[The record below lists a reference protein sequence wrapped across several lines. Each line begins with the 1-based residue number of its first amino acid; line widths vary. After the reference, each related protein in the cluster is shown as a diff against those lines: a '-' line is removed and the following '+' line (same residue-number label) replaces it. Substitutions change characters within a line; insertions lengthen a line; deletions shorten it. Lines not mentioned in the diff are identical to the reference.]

1 MNFEMPQF
9 ALALP
14 EIWLATMACVVLV
27 VDLFARGRESA
38 PAFYLAQGALLV
50 TAWLAVQA
58 NWGQDTT
65 TFSGTYVADN
75 LAAVLKVA
83 ICLLSALALGYS
95 RDYLRQRGL
104 LKGEYFLLGLFAVLG
119 MLVMASA
126 GSMLTLYLGL
136 ELLSLSLY
144 AMVAFDR
151 DSRDGSE
158 AAMKYFLLGALSSG
172 MLLYGM
178 SMIYGATGSL
188 DLARIAEVGQ
198 AGGGGQLLAFGLTF
212 SLVGVA
218 FKFGAVPF
226 HMWIPDVYQ
235 GAPTPSTLFVGTAPK
250 VAAVALFM
258 RLIGDGLASLMDQW
272 QVMLYLLAVGSLFV
286 GNVFALVQ
294 TNIKRMLAYSTISHI
309 GFLLLGFIAGTD
321 EGYSAALFYAISYG
335 LMAAG
340 AFGMVIVLSRRG
352 FEADRLEDMK
362 GLNNRHSGFAFVMLI
377 LMFSMTGVPG
387 TVGFYAKWLVLKSV
401 VETGHFWLATV
412 AVLFAV
418 IGAFY
423 YLRVLK
429 FVYFD
434 RVEEAQAPPLEAP
447 GGLRAITAVN
457 GAAVL
462 LLGLFPN
469 SLISACRAALGL

>member
-1 MNFEMPQF
+1 MDFTMPQF
-9 ALALP
+9 SLALP
-14 EIWLATMACVVLV
+14 EIWLLIMACVVLV

-38 PAFYLAQGALLV
+38 PAFYLAQGTLLV
-50 TAWLAVQA
+50 GAWLAIQA

-75 LAAVLKVA
+75 LAAVLKVSV
-83 ICLLSALALGYS
+83 CLLSALAFGYS
-95 RDYLRQRGL
+95 RDYLRQRDL
-104 LKGEYFLLGLFAVLG
+104 LKGEFYLLGLFAVLG

-151 DSRDGSE
+151 DSRTGSE
-158 AAMKYFLLGALSSG
+158 AAMKYFMLGALSSG

-188 DLARIAEVGQ
+188 DLAEIAAVARSGE
-198 AGGGGQLLAFGLTF
+198 GGQLLAFGLTF
-212 SLVGVA
+212 SVVGVA

-235 GAPTPSTLFVGTAPK
+235 GAPTPVTLFVGTAPK
-250 VAAVALFM
+250 VAAVALFV
-258 RLIGDGLASLMDQW
+258 RLIGDGLATLVDQW
-272 QVMLYLLAVGSLFV
+272 QVMLYVLAVGSLAV
-286 GNVFALVQ
+286 GNLFALVQ
-294 TNIKRMLAYSTISHI
+294 TNMKRMLAYSTISHI

-321 EGYSAALFYAISYG
+321 EGYSASLFYAITYG

-340 AFGMVIVLSRRG
+340 GFGMVILLSRRG
-352 FEADRLEDMK
+352 FEADRIEDMK
-362 GLNNRHSGFAFVMLI
+362 GLNDRHSGFAFVMLI

-387 TVGFYAKWLVLKSV
+387 TVGFYAKWVVLKAIV
-401 VETGHFWLATV
+401 DTGHIWLAAV

-429 FVYFD
+429 LVYFD
-434 RVEEAQAPPLEAP
+434 RADDPQPLQAP

-469 SLISACRAALGL
+469 ALISACRAALG